1 MTKPPANR
9 TKRGRFAAGNPG
21 KPRGARHS
29 VTRAA
34 EKLLEGESEALT
46 RKAIE
51 MAKAGDGPALRLC
64 MERLV
69 PPRRD
74 RAIEFVLPDVMTAA
88 DHPPALAAILQGVA
102 TGEITP
108 QEGQALSAVLEQH
121 RRALE
126 TVDID
131 ARLRAIEEERQDAP
145 R

>member
-1 MTKPPANR
+1 MTKQPSDR
-9 TKRGRFAAGNPG
+9 DKRGRFAPGNPG
-21 KPRGARHS
+21 KRRGTRHT

-34 EKLLEGESEALT
+34 ERLLEGESEALT

-64 MERLV
+64 LERLV

-74 RAIEFVLPDVMTAA
+74 RPLEFDLPAVVRAE
-88 DHPPALAAILQGVA
+88 DHPPALAAIRQGVA
-102 TGEITP
+102 AGEITP

-126 TVDID
+126 TADID
-131 ARLRAIEEERQDAP
+131 ARLRAIEEERQDAS